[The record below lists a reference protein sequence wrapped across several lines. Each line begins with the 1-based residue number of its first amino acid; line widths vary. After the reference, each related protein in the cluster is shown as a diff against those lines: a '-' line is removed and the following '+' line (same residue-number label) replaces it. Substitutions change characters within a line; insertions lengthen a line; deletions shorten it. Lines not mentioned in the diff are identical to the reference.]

1 MNTKDFYALGH
12 ANTRLKVWRPTGRL
26 ITTLFEHKNAVNTLA
41 VTDDSQL
48 FFTGSKLDQ
57 QVKVWLTRDIEGDV
71 TS

>member
-1 MNTKDFYALGH
+1 MGQV
-12 ANTRLKVWRPTGRL
+12 NTRLKIWRPSGRL

-57 QVKVWLTRDIEGDV
+57 
-71 TS
+71 